1 MAQPAHPHP
10 SLQTLSSA
18 ARAPDPR
25 TRRAAATSPPAAH
38 RAARR
43 RSAPPRS
50 PRPQRRPP
58 AAAAPPRAPPP
69 ARARRT
75 QQQRRPLQ
83 RRAPSP
89 SPWPARLAVRDWE
102 GRRAATGAEA
112 GAAAQADGGGRTQP
126 RAVARR
132 PVRARQKGGQAPPVV
147 IRGGHADAAGGGAG
161 AARAPADELA
171 AGPGRGVGG
180 WEAAGAGWMGFL
192 P

>member
-1 MAQPAHPHP
+1 LAG
-10 SLQTLSSA
+10 
-18 ARAPDPR
+18 
-25 TRRAAATSPPAAH
+25 
-38 RAARR
+38 
-43 RSAPPRS
+43 
-50 PRPQRRPP
+50 
-58 AAAAPPRAPPP
+58 
-69 ARARRT
+69 
-75 QQQRRPLQ
+75 
-83 RRAPSP
+83 
-89 SPWPARLAVRDWE
+89 LAVRDWE

-112 GAAAQADGGGRTQP
+112 GAAARADGGGRAQP

-147 IRGGHADAAGGGAG
+147 IRGGHADAAGGCAG